1 MAHILPFVHC
11 RYFHH
16 FISWVNPLKCTSIV
30 FGFFVWT
37 ASATHSKK
45 IKYNFFLSIIW
56 KHNCKKNN
64 FTRKKLFTFWK
75 IYLFLLPNESSK
87 SVFQFHL
94 LWLARKA
101 FVAASN
107 KTPNSSR
114 EIFNGNDWEAR
125 RQFTAWKLLKIP
137 YVIPPIIWD

>member
-1 MAHILPFVHC
+1 MRVKNGFKNKFNICEFNKIVYILENLPFSV
-11 RYFHH
+11 
-16 FISWVNPLKCTSIV
+16 I
-30 FGFFVWT
+30 
-37 ASATHSKK
+37 A
-45 IKYNFFLSIIW
+45 
-56 KHNCKKNN
+56 
-64 FTRKKLFTFWK
+64 
-75 IYLFLLPNESSK
+75 NESSE
-87 SVFQFHL
+87 SCFSISFT
-94 LWLARKA
+94 LAQKA